1 MQSWHRGSFIA
12 HRMISWTADHRSL
25 SAAEAALT
33 RHVESAREN
42 ADGDSGQREAPTWH
56 GHFRGAAT
64 AELPSAAYQPCNSE
78 TGGGGGQ
85 RADAM
90 LAQRWRDQIRIWK
103 QELFIDLLAVNLSQ
117 NHSPISFNFLPFPLY
132 SLYKPPQDWG
142 WKNGWEWLWLGMSHA
157 HREPSTQ
164 ALYVAVWRAAPSPL
178 CCSSTPQRLPFSLG
192 RAEGEVGPLLSRGI
206 LRGDCKAC
214 DCVGLYFCGEKEGAK
229 REKERARGRQRGV
242 AEESWDTD
250 SLVKQQPQRAR
261 ARGGGEKGKSQ
272 EENGTS
278 RKTKRSSLDYVTSVI
293 LLLCLCFPLLLLI
306 RSLHLAPCTPALQV
320 YNKFC
325 PHPHPSSLNSHPP
338 HYITRIPLTRGL
350 REMSGV
356 AAVIISALFTSQ
368 LYFTI

>member
-1 MQSWHRGSFIA
+1 MAQGLFYCTSNDQLDSRSQIPLSSRSSPDSTCW
-12 HRMISWTADHRSL
+12 ISQGKRWRRQWTAWGTNVTWAFQRGCYSWA
-25 SAAEAALT
+25 SVCCVPALQLWN
-33 RHVESAREN
+33 R
-42 ADGDSGQREAPTWH
+42 
-56 GHFRGAAT
+56 
-64 AELPSAAYQPCNSE
+64 
-78 TGGGGGQ
+78 GGGQ

-192 RAEGEVGPLLSRGI
+192 LAEGEVGPLLSRGI

-306 RSLHLAPCTPALQV
+306 RSLHLAPCTPALQF

-356 AAVIISALFTSQ
+356 AGVIISALFTSQ